1 MPSPFSLIIP
11 RLQVAWDSTSIS
23 LANECW
29 RKYQLSMLMN
39 WHSSGINIHLD
50 FGGAYA
56 KARENYH
63 LARAEGADFD
73 EAVILGTKEC
83 LSWNDTPHQLD
94 KAYSYKNRHTLARTF
109 IWHAEQ
115 YRDDAYQVLI
125 LDNGKP
131 AVELTFQ
138 IPLDISTPDGD
149 PYSLC
154 GHLDSFGTYQGEHY
168 FLDDKTTKSALT
180 QNYFAQFNPNTQ
192 MTNYFVASKVIYSQ
206 EAKGGIVSAAQ
217 LGVNFTRF
225 SRIFVHRTRGQL
237 AEWHRNMEEF
247 FRLAVHY
254 AEINYYPMNTN
265 SCSNYGGCPFRG
277 ICALDPEHREDF
289 LRGEAGFEK
298 WEWNPLEAR
307 GDL

>member
-1 MPSPFSLIIP
+1 MPSPFSPTIP

-29 RKYQLSMLMN
+29 RKYQLSMLLN
-39 WHSSGINIHLD
+39 WHSPGVNIHLE

-56 KARENYH
+56 KARENFH
-63 LARAEGADFD
+63 HARAQGADYE
-73 EAVILGTKEC
+73 EAVLLGTKFC
-83 LSWNDTPHQLD
+83 LSWDDTPFEQD
-94 KAYSYKNRHTLARTF
+94 KKYSIKNRHTLARTF
-109 IWHAEQ
+109 VWHAEQ

-125 LDNGKP
+125 LDNGLP

-138 IPLDISTPDGD
+138 VPLDISTPDGD
-149 PYSLC
+149 PYTLC
-154 GHLDSFGTYQGEHY
+154 GHLDSFGTFQGEFY
-168 FLDDKTTKSALT
+168 FLDDKTTGSALT
-180 QNYFAQFNPNTQ
+180 DSYFAQYNPNTQ
-192 MTNYFVASKVIYSQ
+192 MTNYFFASKVIYKK

-225 SRIFVHRTRGQL
+225 GRRFIHRTPGQM
-237 AEWHRNMEEF
+237 AEWHRNLQEF
-247 FRLAVHY
+247 FRLALYY

-277 ICALDPEHREDF
+277 ICSLDPEQRDDF
-289 LRGEAGFEK
+289 LRGEFDK